1 MSTPQQ
7 SSATPGGKSGLP
19 WKRILVK
26 AGIAAAG
33 AGVCGA
39 VLLGLAL
46 ALAWPSLP
54 DLHAMTDYR
63 PRVPLRIYT
72 ADKVLIGEYGE
83 EHRNVLRFDE
93 IPAVM
98 RQAVLAAEDDRFYS
112 HGGVDWMGVARA
124 VLTNVV
130 KGSKSQ
136 GGSTITMQVAR
147 NFYLSSEKTYSR
159 KFYELLLT
167 FKIENELSKDQILEL
182 YMNQI
187 YLGHRA
193 YGFAAASRT
202 YLGKPLSEVTP
213 AEAAMLAG
221 IPKAPSRFNPITN
234 FPRAEIRQHYVLGRM
249 KTLGYLTPEQADEA
263 LKQRLT
269 IRGADG
275 TSARGFAVHGDY
287 PAELARQLMYGV
299 FQEETYSKGID
310 VYTTI
315 DSKAQ
320 EAAYRAVRDGV
331 LDYTRR
337 AVYPGPEDQLDLPDG
352 VESDPQALDEI
363 LDGVQDKAPDSEDLL
378 AAVVL
383 AASPT
388 EVKLARSGRDIITIS
403 DKKAL
408 AVVARALNPKAS
420 DSQRIRRGSVVY
432 IHKTGDKETD
442 GWEIINMPA
451 LQAALVS
458 MAPQDGAIRAMI
470 GGFDYNRGT
479 FNRVTQAWRQPGS
492 NIKPFVYAAALER
505 GFTPA
510 TQISDQPFML
520 TAAQT
525 GSKDWQPKN
534 DGNKYEPMLT
544 LRQGLYRSKN
554 MVSIRI
560 LQAISPQY
568 AQDYLTRFGFDKS
581 RWPAVLPLALGAG
594 GATPLQVVNGYSV
607 FANGG
612 YRVTPYLVD
621 HVTDRSGKVLMQ
633 AQPVRAG
640 DEAARAIDP
649 RTAWVMD
656 DILRGVT
663 TSGTAARA
671 HQVLKRNDV
680 GGKTGTTNEAVD
692 VWFSGF
698 TPALATTVWMG
709 FDQPKSL
716 GTNEFGSGLALS
728 TWLDFMQPVLKGVPD
743 AKQAPRPDGLLVEN
757 GEYYFSEF
765 PPGQAVASLD
775 LSSGDALTDF
785 LNNNRSTDG
794 VDTSVKPL
802 PVPGTSVQPPNP
814 NSPIQAPLMPIP
826 APRANN
832 APAAGSPAAGSPA
845 AGSPAAGS
853 PAAGTPALGLDGN
866 GVSASAIT
874 SSAPVAARPL

>member
-1 MSTPQQ
+1 M
-7 SSATPGGKSGLP
+7 
-19 WKRILVK
+19 
-26 AGIAAAG
+26 
-33 AGVCGA
+33 
-39 VLLGLAL
+39 
-46 ALAWPSLP
+46 
-54 DLHAMTDYR
+54 
-63 PRVPLRIYT
+63 RIYT

-93 IPAVM
+93 IPEVM
-98 RQAVLAAEDDRFYS
+98 RNAVLSAEDDRFYR

-124 VLTNVV
+124 ILTNVV

-167 FKIENELSKDQILEL
+167 FKIESELSKDEILAL

-234 FPRAEIRQHYVLGRM
+234 FARAEIRQHYVLNRM
-249 KTLGYLTPEQADEA
+249 KALGYLTPEQTEEA
-263 LKQRLT
+263 FKQRVVARHRRRQPARL
-269 IRGADG
+269 RHPRRLSGRAGAPADVRRVPG
-275 TSARGFAVHGDY
+275 TDL
-287 PAELARQLMYGV
+287 P
-299 FQEETYSKGID
+299 KGID

-315 DSKAQ
+315 DPGAGSRLPRGA
-320 EAAYRAVRDGV
+320 R
-331 LDYTRR
+331 RR
-337 AVYPGPEDQLDLPDG
+337 AGLHPPLGLSRPRGPDRPARRRREDA
-352 VESDPQALDEI
+352 QALDDI
-363 LDGVQDKAPDSEDLL
+363 LDGVQEKTPDSEDLL

-388 EVKLARSGRDIITIS
+388 EVTVARSARDIITIS

-420 DSQRIRRGSVVY
+420 DSQRLRRGSVVY
-432 IHKTGDKETD
+432 IHKAGD

-479 FNRVTQAWRQPGS
+479 FNRATQAWRQPGS

-505 GFTPA
+505 GLTPA

-520 TAAQT
+520 TAEQT
-525 GSKDWQPKN
+525 GSKAWSPKN
-534 DGNKYEPMLT
+534 DGNRYEPMLT
-544 LRQGLYRSKN
+544 LRQGLMRSKN

-560 LQAISPQY
+560 LQAIGPQY
-568 AQDYLTRFGFDKS
+568 AQDYLTRFGFDKA
-581 RWPAVLPLALGAG
+581 RWPAVLPLALGARRHAAAG
-594 GATPLQVVNGYSV
+594 RQRLQRVRQRRLPRHALPDRPRHRPLGPC
-607 FANGG
+607 ADAGPARG
-612 YRVTPYLVD
+612 R
-621 HVTDRSGKVLMQ
+621 RRRR
-633 AQPVRAG
+633 RARHRPAHRLG
-640 DEAARAIDP
+640 HGRHPAR
-649 RTAWVMD
+649 R
-656 DILRGVT
+656 RHQRHR
-663 TSGTAARA
+663 ARA
-671 HQVLKRNDV
+671 HQQLKRNDV

-698 TPALATTVWMG
+698 TPTLATTVWMG
-709 FDQPKSL
+709 FDQPRSL

-728 TWLDFMQPVLKGVPD
+728 TWLDYMQPVLKGVPES
-743 AKQAPRPDGLLVEN
+743 KPAPRPDGLLVDN
-757 GEYYFSEF
+757 GEFYFSEF

-785 LNNNRSTDG
+785 LNNNRSTGG
-794 VDTSVKPL
+794 VDNTVRPL
-802 PVPGTSVQPPNP
+802 STPGAALPGAGQPGADRPPPDSPRSPSRTRRSRKACRPRRRWPSRCPCRRPALCRAGRRASPGQAPAGGDPAFPPIPVPRV
-814 NSPIQAPLMPIP
+814 
-826 APRANN
+826 
-832 APAAGSPAAGSPA
+832 
-845 AGSPAAGS
+845 
-853 PAAGTPALGLDGN
+853 
-866 GVSASAIT
+866 
-874 SSAPVAARPL
+874 